1 MDNIKQIRDYQEV
14 DNLIYKLDNIKNL
27 NLKFS
32 NNNIKHYFFSKL
44 QELNDVYNIIN
55 CNSGIERFYNDYQLE
70 GIKVFDNLNL
80 CKDVDILKISKNTKG
95 ILIW

>member
-32 NNNIKHYFFSKL
+32 NNNTKHYFFSKL

>member
-1 MDNIKQIRDYQEV
+1 MDKIKYIKSYQEV
-14 DNLIYKLDNIKNL
+14 DSLMYRLDNSKNI

-32 NNNIKHYFFSKL
+32 TNNIKHYFFSKL

-80 CKDVDILKISKNTKG
+80 CKDIDILKISKNTKG

>member
-1 MDNIKQIRDYQEV
+1 MDNIKQIRDYQEF

-32 NNNIKHYFFSKL
+32 NNNTKHYFFSKL